1 MSYIRQ
7 KVITREYTEVDEGCF
22 GFHDYVTKYEPFN
35 NFVDRVTKSI
45 NDLCIRSTVE
55 IINIVYPDPS
65 IAIIIYKE

>member
-7 KVITREYTEVDEGCF
+7 KVITREYTEVDEGCLEF
-22 GFHDYVTKYEPFN
+22 QDIRYESFN

-55 IINIVYPDPS
+55 IINIIYPDTS
-65 IAIIIYKE
+65 NAIIIYKEN